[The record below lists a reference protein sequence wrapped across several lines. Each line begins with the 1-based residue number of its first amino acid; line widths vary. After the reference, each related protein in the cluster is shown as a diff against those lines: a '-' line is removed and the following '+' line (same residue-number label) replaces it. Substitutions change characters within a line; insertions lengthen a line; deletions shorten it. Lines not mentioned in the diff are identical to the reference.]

1 MTHVINLFYSQID
14 NINNPDHNKVPEN
27 CLFRIDGWESVLC
40 FNYNKQSDKLYR
52 TALWQFEFPGPEL
65 QNSVQL
71 KMVSMA

>member
-14 NINNPDHNKVPEN
+14 NINHPDHNKVPEN

-52 TALWQFEFPGPEL
+52 TAL
-65 QNSVQL
+65 
-71 KMVSMA
+71 